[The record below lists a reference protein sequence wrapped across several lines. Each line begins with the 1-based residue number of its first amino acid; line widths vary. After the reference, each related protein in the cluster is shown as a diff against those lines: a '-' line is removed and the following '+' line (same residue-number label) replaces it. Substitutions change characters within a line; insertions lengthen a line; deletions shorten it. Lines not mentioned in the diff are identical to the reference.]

1 MAKTRVHNLA
11 KEYGMSSKEMLDHL
25 ATLKIPAKSASS
37 TLEDAY
43 IPLIK
48 KSLKPIL
55 EARAAQIEANKL
67 EEKKAQEEQEKAA
80 VAQAEQE
87 RLEIEKRREQ
97 ERALEEQK
105 RKAAEAARVKEEQR
119 KEKERA
125 AAEAEKRARP
135 KDTAPRSIPNFSSL
149 LDQIAAQ
156 TEVLEQRKKEEE
168 EKQARKAEAK
178 AKKAQGQH
186 AAHAGQKFAQ
196 DKADKTAKQNQHA
209 AGGAQDAAQLRGA
222 SSKQA
227 GAGAHVETPASK
239 GKKQFGSARGS
250 FAADSTAYNDSSN

>member
-125 AAEAEKRARP
+125 AAEAESVHVQKTRHRVRFRISQAY
-135 KDTAPRSIPNFSSL
+135 SI
-149 LDQIAAQ
+149 
-156 TEVLEQRKKEEE
+156 K
-168 EKQARKAEAK
+168 
-178 AKKAQGQH
+178 
-186 AAHAGQKFAQ
+186 
-196 DKADKTAKQNQHA
+196 
-209 AGGAQDAAQLRGA
+209 
-222 SSKQA
+222 
-227 GAGAHVETPASK
+227 
-239 GKKQFGSARGS
+239 
-250 FAADSTAYNDSSN
+250 